1 MIEKKTVGSVRLSRI
16 NKQIIV
22 THYILGETD
31 NGMCYKDLD
40 AWENGNGIIYI
51 PESEGINHGGTIS
64 ADEIDEVCAWT
75 KQSWL
80 QYVRDVIEHHNY
92 AVIAALEPSVKE
104 KLVDYIAYNSLYEV
118 EWEELSTF
126 LDSWEWEDS
135 IEDILD
141 FLYVRL

>member
-1 MIEKKTVGSVRLSRI
+1 MIEKKTVGSVRLSRV
-16 NKQIIV
+16 NKQSIM
-22 THYILGETD
+22 THYILGRTD

-40 AWENGNGIIYI
+40 AWENGYGIIYI
-51 PESEGINHGGTIS
+51 PESEGINYDGIIS
-64 ADEIDEVCAWT
+64 VDEIDEICAWT

-92 AVIAALEPSVKE
+92 AVIAALEPIMKD
-104 KLVDYIAYNSLYEV
+104 KLVDYIAYNSLYEAD
-118 EWEELSTF
+118 WQELSTF
-126 LDSWEWEDS
+126 LDSWEWEEC